1 MQNLMIMYNHMH
13 ATGLG
18 NDINYYRTQRLSDF
32 PSKEITPVVKKFS
45 STQI

>member
-1 MQNLMIMYNHMH
+1 MIMYNHMH

-32 PSKEITPVVKKFS
+32 PSKQIIPVVITFS
-45 STQI
+45 GTQI